1 LDAIFLLAD
10 FSASLVEAD
19 TNVEALE
26 DNREVEFELEVDIL
40 STLSQE
46 SSVLHLNG

>member
-1 LDAIFLLAD
+1 LDAILSLAG
-10 FSASLVEAD
+10 FSASLAEAD
-19 TNVEALE
+19 TNLEALE